1 VSQFAFLS
9 DNRFLRAPAARAGTP
24 YAVAGVAWDGAVTN
38 RPGARFGPRAIREAS
53 HMLCD
58 ATHPVFDVSPA
69 ASLGDAG
76 DLPLPNTSLE
86 GMRQAMRPLVDRL
99 VRAHHM
105 CWLGGDH
112 SITLPLLRAYR
123 AWLGRPLAV
132 LHFDAHCDTWRD
144 HFGEPSG
151 HGTWVYEA
159 IQEGLVI
166 RECFTQVGIRSAGI
180 AAARDY
186 VRDQGG
192 LVFTGRALRGLE
204 SPAQLADVLSTI
216 RARLAAHGRPPVY
229 LSLDI
234 DCLDPA
240 FAPGTGT
247 PEPGGMTTNQV
258 LTLLEELADLQWV
271 GMDCVEVSPPYD
283 HAELSSQAAANFV
296 WTYLCGRI
304 AAAGPAGGATRAAPS
319 SS

>member
-1 VSQFAFLS
+1 MTDHAFAFLS
-9 DNRFLRAPAARAGTP
+9 NNAFLKAPPASAATP
-24 YAVAGVAWDGAVTN
+24 YAVAGIAWDGSVTN
-38 RPGARFGPRAIREAS
+38 RPGARFAPSTIREAS

-58 ATHPVFDVSPA
+58 AIHPHFDVSPEGR
-69 ASLGDAG
+69 LGDAG
-76 DLPLPNTSLE
+76 DLPLPNTSLV
-86 GMRQAMRPLVDRL
+86 AMREAMAPQVEKLIRS
-99 VRAHHM
+99 HHM
-105 CWLGGDH
+105 AWLGGDH

-132 LHFDAHCDTWRD
+132 IHFDAHCDTWED

-166 RECFTQVGIRSAGI
+166 RECFTQLGIRSAGVR
-180 AAARDY
+180 AARDY

-192 LVFTGRALRGLE
+192 QIFTARDLRGLDN
-204 SPAQLADVLSTI
+204 PAQLAPGLNAI
-216 RARLAAHGRPPVY
+216 RTRLAVHGHPPVY

-247 PEPGGMTTNQV
+247 PEPGGMSTNQV
-258 LTLLEELADLQWV
+258 LSVLEELADLPFV
-271 GMDCVEVSPPYD
+271 GMDCVEVAPPYD
-283 HAELSSQAAANFV
+283 HAELSSQAAAHFV
-296 WTYLCGRI
+296 WTYLCGRLK
-304 AAAGPAGGATRAAPS
+304 RA
-319 SS
+319 

>member
-1 VSQFAFLS
+1 MSSFAFLS
-9 DNRFLRAPAARAGTP
+9 NNAFLKTPPASAQTP
-24 YAVAGVAWDGAVTN
+24 YAVAGIAWDGAVTN

-58 ATHPVFDVSPA
+58 GIHPHFDVSPEGL
-69 ASLGDAG
+69 LGDAG
-76 DLPLPNTSLE
+76 DLLLPNTSIE
-86 GMRQAMRPLVDRL
+86 RMRAAMMPQVERL
-99 VRAHHM
+99 IRAHHM

-112 SITLPLLRAYR
+112 SITLPLLRAYK
-123 AWLGRPLAV
+123 AWLGQPLAV
-132 LHFDAHCDTWRD
+132 IHFDAHCDTWED

-159 IQEGLVI
+159 IQEGLVVK
-166 RECFTQVGIRSAGI
+166 ECFTQIGIRSAGVRE
-180 AAARDY
+180 ARDY

-192 LVFTGRALRGLE
+192 QIFTARDLRGLE
-204 SPAQLADVLSTI
+204 NPSQLAHVLGAI
-216 RARLAAHGRPPVY
+216 RQRLAAHGHPPVY

-247 PEPGGMTTNQV
+247 PEPGGLTSNQV
-258 LTLLEELADLQWV
+258 LSLLEELADLAFV
-271 GMDCVEVSPPYD
+271 GMDCVEIAPPYD
-283 HAELSSQAAANFV
+283 HAELTSQAGAAFV

-304 AAAGPAGGATRAAPS
+304 AATGASGA
-319 SS
+319 

>member
-1 VSQFAFLS
+1 MTDHAFAFLS
-9 DNRFLRAPAARAGTP
+9 NNAFLKAPPASAATP
-24 YAVAGVAWDGAVTN
+24 YAVAGIAWDGSVTN
-38 RPGARFGPRAIREAS
+38 RPGARFAPRTIREAS

-58 ATHPVFDVSPA
+58 AIHPHFDVSPEGR
-69 ASLGDAG
+69 LGDAG
-76 DLPLPNTSLE
+76 DLPLPNTSLA
-86 GMRQAMRPLVDRL
+86 AMREAMAPQVEKLIRT
-99 VRAHHM
+99 HHM
-105 CWLGGDH
+105 AWLGGDH

-132 LHFDAHCDTWRD
+132 IHFDAHCDTWED

-166 RECFTQVGIRSAGI
+166 RECFTQLGIRSAGVR
-180 AAARDY
+180 AARDY

-192 LVFTGRALRGLE
+192 QIFTARDLRGLDN
-204 SPAQLADVLSTI
+204 PAQLAPVLSAI
-216 RARLAAHGRPPVY
+216 RTRLAAHGLPPVY

-247 PEPGGMTTNQV
+247 PEPGGMSTNQV
-258 LTLLEELADLQWV
+258 LSVLEELADLPFV
-271 GMDCVEVSPPYD
+271 GMDCVEVAPPYD
-283 HAELSSQAAANFV
+283 HAELSSQAAAHFV
-296 WTYLCGRI
+296 WTYLCGRLK
-304 AAAGPAGGATRAAPS
+304 RA
-319 SS
+319 